1 MTPPESSQ
9 DLFDSRFQVYYSM
22 RACVL
27 SCVQVFVTPRA
38 VALQAPLS
46 MGFSRQEY
54 LSGLPF
60 LTPGDLP
67 DPGIEPTSLVSPA
80 LAGGFFTTSATW
92 EAHSPPRPVP
102 TVRDSGNGTRQSVV
116 TCFRG
121 DGYTLCFI

>member
-67 DPGIEPTSLVSPA
+67 DPGIEPTSPA
-80 LAGGFFTTSATW
+80 
-92 EAHSPPRPVP
+92 
-102 TVRDSGNGTRQSVV
+102 
-116 TCFRG
+116 
-121 DGYTLCFI
+121 